1 LTVTGNA
8 IITGDLTVSGTTTTI
23 NTETILLADNIITLN
38 SNFTTGTPTENA
50 GIEVR
55 RGSSSTVSFYWD
67 ESTDRWTADNTLSVS
82 GNVVL
87 TGTIDTG
94 QGATE
99 VYLMNQNVRTTDD
112 VTFND
117 LTLNGGDLSLSNGT
131 SNRIIYNTSGVAQPS
146 FTNRSAGTK
155 IVLYPN
161 IGASSVDYAFGIE
174 GSTLWSSVPTTSER
188 FLWYGGISTA
198 MQLQGSGNL
207 TLAGNLS
214 ALQVDTGQGLTE
226 VHLMNQNIRTSDSPT
241 FTNLTLTGQFNI
253 PNNALI
259 SVNSEPDT
267 WGARFRTTTSTTNLG
282 AQLKNIIWTGGGA
295 NEGFAVSGVG
305 TGGAAL
311 EVRNDGIV
319 WAKSSVYSNAA
330 GNGGAFYLS
339 DTAAGIYRDNTYDV
353 TVIQNNSSG
362 NILNLASAGDVRVS
376 IDSNNNDTGVRFIVG
391 NNAIKSTNEL
401 FSVNES
407 GIAYASSDF
416 RAPIFYD
423 SDNTSYYTNQ
433 LSISRYNL
441 LQVNKTYQNEQF
453 IDVPGTFNG
462 DRRWVRFSISRFNSG
477 GSPVRLSISRAIT
490 DNGSNPYGGCTA
502 EFVINSREWH
512 SGQEN
517 MWYFYTEH
525 GTYNANQNPY
535 AYYIYQAGPRDLAG
549 GGYWFYM
556 LLLDGVRYRMSVSAD
571 MNFNNDNIGSIE
583 YSVADPGGVPRV
595 PLGSGVIGNNTTYN
609 QTTSTYAMHGIMYDY
624 DDRNYYIDPNSTS
637 RIRKTNLVA
646 SGTGWDD
653 GLNLYSSDESNR
665 WNLLV
670 DNGASDYLRFAYNN
684 AEDFRLQ
691 PDATISYNSMYA
703 PIYYDLDDSTY
714 YTNPA
719 NGGFVLQGGSSNR
732 VKFYTNDSGFRVQ
745 NAEGNG
751 VSDVRLGAAW
761 GAPGVYSS
769 TYLMLGAESYV
780 EFRIGNSQKGYMD
793 SSSNL
798 YSFGSV
804 RSPIYYDYTSTA
816 YYLDPASTSNLN
828 EVYAYSYRGNGN
840 VGGTGNA
847 SWHPNG
853 IYSAGY
859 NWLYGGINGG
869 GNSATNFS
877 DVRASI
883 FYDYDDTGY
892 FLNPASTA
900 TSLRIQGGIKQRNLV
915 GRPYAVWGAG
925 GGATGAVIIKF
936 PGGSGNYGMIHAVID
951 IYEYNGNAAATVIVG
966 GHNWNGAWYNYNC
979 NVVGYTDKPVRVGF
993 KDGRYCIV
1001 IGNGSSS
1008 WSYGQV
1014 VLRKIQNGAYYDGVM
1029 DVAEGYSANIESDSY
1044 SWISGDL
1051 QVLRSRNIYGV
1062 DYVQAPIF
1070 YDTNSTYFGDFS
1082 SEIRMPYYNGGTM
1095 RFRTN
1100 THWDSISG
1108 IDLIGAA
1115 GEFRMSSDSGNLNL
1129 RVDGWIIGY
1138 DYLQSLGAVYGT
1150 IYYDQNN
1157 TGYYVNPD
1165 SYSNMNEGNFAGR
1178 MWYSNYLVSR
1188 NSGGMMGDYNV
1199 NGTSSKVIWTIGES
1213 WPIGNMYGLGY
1224 EYGSG
1229 YDHHLALRNNGTTYS
1244 RFGFAGGAFI
1254 GGTVSIG
1261 GAMYAPIYYD
1271 SNDAGYYGD
1280 FASTSRTNYI
1290 VGNRIKLVNNVNNE
1304 PRWDFSA
1311 YVVEAQHWYG
1321 NNSSMTMYMG
1331 EASNTIQVPG
1341 SGGIRPQVVYD
1352 YNNAGYYLDMDGT
1365 SNLYAVTNYTR
1376 QGAMALGRM
1385 LTNRRDITSDQNHWT
1400 GTWGWGTSYG
1410 TWASAW
1416 EGGFS
1421 AWDIWGGGTDHPQGG
1436 GYVHAQGI
1444 VSGQHYATGGGGTAY
1459 GWMMVGAHDADSRWW
1474 LRGKWGGTTRA
1485 WYEIVLYGRNVGGG
1499 DIYAGYWYDGNNTG
1513 YYIDPNGS
1521 SQMSAVYS
1529 DNWFRPQGCTG
1540 LLFNSWGRGIWSPE
1554 CEGNPY
1560 GHIATYGGGRNG
1572 WGGYGIFSRYTLMST
1587 GGDNMG
1593 MHDTARG
1600 WIWYMEGGRLQMH
1613 WAGNRRMVTESHGV
1627 YFDADARASI
1637 FYDHDTSFYFDGNGT
1652 TRWQGL
1658 DDYSKMRIGLTARGN
1673 FRRNDYTGNSDY
1685 WVGTMGWGNT
1695 DLISAFNWGSG
1706 FIDTW
1711 GSPSNQPPGESHW
1724 VGIQASHY
1732 NAGYNTGYGIQIVGG
1747 PIQGL
1752 WHTSYWSSKRSWYKI
1767 AMYGLNEYSNE
1778 FWSTIVYDSNN
1789 SGFYSDP
1796 NGTSALSRVTV
1807 DAEIISRNGCGRIY
1821 LPGNLHIDSYCGYS
1835 IYMNYYTNQW
1845 LRIFGPSEYYGNG
1858 IYGVGEIYSNI
1869 FYDRNDSSYRLDPNG
1884 TSQLH
1889 YVLANNWFRP
1899 QGCTG
1904 VYWESYGRGIW
1915 SPECEGNPYGHI
1927 ATYGGGRNGWYGYG
1941 VGSRYTLMSTLGD
1954 NIGMHDSA
1962 RGWIWYMSGAELNMY
1977 YAGSRRMVTTSW
1989 GVYVDQYLEA
1999 GGSLRAPIFY
2009 DNQDTGY
2016 YLDQH
2021 NTDNQGLR
2029 MRGGTLHGPNWYWG
2043 AYLRVGTNERVDSW
2057 ASMFTSS
2064 GNLHI
2069 DSRNGYPMYLN
2080 WHNGNTVYVEND
2092 MQAQIYYDRND
2103 TGYYFGSSSGDGRF
2117 RYTNTNGGYSQP
2129 NYEFQFVT
2137 NRAYYVNDTN
2147 TANLQAFSNSNLTAF
2162 FSWHKTGVF
2171 ATNMGLDVDNVIRIG
2186 GWSMG
2191 ANRWQLTP
2199 GGDMYAAGNI
2209 IAYSSDERLKEN
2221 ITTISDALGML
2232 KRLRGVYFDW
2242 KDMVDD
2248 LGFNPVD
2255 RHDIGVIAQEVEKVI
2270 PQAIKPA
2277 PFDAL
2282 SDGKSISGQNYK
2294 TVQLEKIVPVLIQ
2307 SVKEQQEIIENQ
2319 NKEIEELKTIV
2330 YKILNKN

>member
-1 LTVTGNA
+1 
-8 IITGDLTVSGTTTTI
+8 LTVSGTTTTI

-38 SNFTTGTPTENA
+38 SNFTTGAPTENA

-67 ESTDRWTADNTLSVS
+67 ESSDRWTADNTLYVN

-99 VYLMNQNVRTTDD
+99 VYLMNQNVRTTDNVVFNQ
-112 VTFND
+112 VTAN
-117 LTLNGGDLSLSNGT
+117 
-131 SNRIIYNTSGVAQPS
+131 
-146 FTNRSAGTK
+146 AG
-155 IVLYPN
+155 
-161 IGASSVDYAFGIE
+161 
-174 GSTLWSSVPTTSER
+174 
-188 FLWYGGISTA
+188 
-198 MQLQGSGNL
+198 
-207 TLAGNLS
+207 
-214 ALQVDTGQGLTE
+214 
-226 VHLMNQNIRTSDSPT
+226 
-241 FTNLTLTGQFNI
+241 
-253 PNNALI
+253 
-259 SVNSEPDT
+259 
-267 WGARFRTTTSTTNLG
+267 
-282 AQLKNIIWTGGGA
+282 
-295 NEGFAVSGVG
+295 
-305 TGGAAL
+305 
-311 EVRNDGIV
+311 
-319 WAKSSVYSNAA
+319 

-339 DTAAGIYRDNTYDV
+339 DTGAGLYRDNTHDV
-353 TVIQNNSSG
+353 VVAQNNASG
-362 NILNLASAGDVRVS
+362 NALYLTGAGNVIVS
-376 IDSNNNDTGVRFIVG
+376 IDNNNNETDRKFIVG
-391 NNAIKSTNEL
+391 NNAIKSSNEL

-407 GIAYASSDF
+407 GTAFASSDF

-423 SDNTSYYTNQ
+423 SADITFYLDANSYSRLNRVGVGGGANDVSGININGDAAITSANYLYFGHTNGTLGSWQTRINASGGRQFFNNNGFEFNRDGYGGGIIMYSDSSARVGFATSDFSYTASDNSAVVAGGITNNRVFVNGSIQLLGNNDAIVFGRGTSSFFKDEEIGFGWGGGWFMTDSTFLRVRNGASVTLYTPGTMRADGDMRAPIFYDQNDTNFYTDQ
-433 LSISRYNL
+433 TSTSRYNAL
-441 LQVNKTYQNEQF
+441 RVNKTYQNEQF

-462 DRRWVRFSISRFNSG
+462 NRRWVRFSISRFNSG

-595 PLGSGVIGNNTTYN
+595 PLGSGVIGNNSTYN

-637 RIRKTNLVA
+637 RIRRTNLVA
-646 SGTGWDD
+646 SGTSWDD

-691 PDATISYNSMYA
+691 PDATISYNALYA
-703 PIYYDLDDSTY
+703 PIYYDNNDGAY
-714 YTNPA
+714 YVDPNSNSRINNIFADRYFTLYNNFNDTINNAPWY
-719 NGGFVLQGGSSNR
+719 GLGGSNIGGPFGGAMVQLAGYYGLRLRSGNVILELDSPNYSTGWAWFSAPVAINNQIR
-732 VKFYTNDSGFRVQ
+732 VHS
-745 NAEGNG
+745 
-751 VSDVRLGAAW
+751 L
-761 GAPGVYSS
+761 
-769 TYLMLGAESYV
+769 
-780 EFRIGNSQKGYMD
+780 
-793 SSSNL
+793 
-798 YSFGSV
+798 
-804 RSPIYYDYTSTA
+804 YDYNNTA
-816 YYLDPASTSNLN
+816 YYLDPNGTSNLYD
-828 EVYAYSYRGNGN
+828 VYSFSYRGNGN

-847 SWHPNG
+847 SWHPSG

-869 GNSATNFS
+869 GSSATNFS

-883 FYDYDDTGY
+883 FYDYDNTNY
-892 FLNPASTA
+892 FLNPNTSA
-900 TSLRIQGGIKQRNLV
+900 TSLRIAGGIAMNNIV
-915 GRPYAVWGAG
+915 GRPVAYWGATS
-925 GGATGAVIIKF
+925 ATGAVVIKF
-936 PGGSGNYGMIHAVID
+936 PGGTGNYGMIHAEIN

-966 GHNWNGAWYNYNC
+966 GHNYAGQWYNINAE
-979 NVVGYTDKPVRVGF
+979 VVGQTDKPVRVGT

-1001 IGNGSSS
+1001 IGNGSSG

-1014 VLRKIQNGAYYDGVM
+1014 VLRKIQNGTYYDGVM
-1029 DVAEGYSANIESDSY
+1029 NVAEGYSVAIESDSY
-1044 SWISGDL
+1044 SYISGDL
-1051 QVLRSRNIYGV
+1051 RNLRTPLSFSAGSNISAGSAMYAQVY
-1062 DYVQAPIF
+1062 
-1070 YDTNSTYFGDFS
+1070 YDSNNTGYYLDPTSTQSIRTVGDW
-1082 SEIRMPYYNGGTM
+1082 RA
-1095 RFRTN
+1095 
-1100 THWDSISG
+1100 DSAG
-1108 IDLIGAA
+1108 WT
-1115 GEFRMSSDSGNLNL
+1115 GEFAGKIQYHSSNWYFQYASYFIFRNSGGSNVVEGDTSGNL
-1129 RVDGWIIGY
+1129 W
-1138 DYLQSLGAVYGT
+1138 AYGSMRSP
-1150 IYYDQNN
+1150 IFYDQNN
-1157 TGYYVNPD
+1157 TGYYADPASTN
-1165 SYSNMNEGNFAGR
+1165 NFNQTEQNGR
-1178 MWYSNYLVSR
+1178 LWYSNYLVSR
-1188 NSGGMMGDYNV
+1188 NRGGMMGDYNST
-1199 NGTSSKVIWTIGES
+1199 GTADKVIWTIGES
-1213 WPIGNMYGLGY
+1213 WPLGNMYGLAY
-1224 EYGSG
+1224 DYGSG

-1331 EASNTIQVPG
+1331 EGSNTIQVPG
-1341 SGGIRPQVVYD
+1341 SGGIRPQIIYD
-1352 YNNAGYYLDMDGT
+1352 YNNAGYYLNMDGT
-1365 SNLYAVTNYTR
+1365 SNLYAVTDYTR
-1376 QGAMALGRM
+1376 RAAFNLGRERG
-1385 LTNRRDITSDQNHWT
+1385 NRRDITSDQNHWT
-1400 GTWGWGTSYG
+1400 GTNGWGTSYG

-1421 AWDIWGGGTDHPQGG
+1421 GWDIWGGGTDHPQGG

-1459 GWMMVGAHDADSRWW
+1459 GWMMVGAADAGSRWW
-1474 LRGKWGGTTRA
+1474 LRGKWGGSTYP

-1499 DIYAGYWYDGNNTG
+1499 DLYAGYWYDGNNTG

-1529 DNWFRPQGCTG
+1529 DNWFRPQGCVG
-1540 LLFNSWGRGIWSPE
+1540 LLFQSWGRGIWSPE

-1637 FYDHDTSFYFDGNGT
+1637 FYDHDTGYYFDGNGT
-1652 TRWQGL
+1652 SNMNRFTDRTKASMGNTAKYNSPRW
-1658 DDYSKMRIGLTARGN
+1658 D
-1673 FRRNDYTGNSDY
+1673 FTGDSNY
-1685 WVGTMGWGNT
+1685 WVGSMGWGTT
-1695 DLISAFNWGSG
+1695 DLNSVWNWGSG
-1706 FIDTW
+1706 FFDSW
-1711 GSPSNQPPGESHW
+1711 GNPGNQPAGTSHW
-1724 VGIQASHY
+1724 TGIQTAHY
-1732 NAGYNTGYGIQIVGG
+1732 TCGYGCGYGWQMVGG
-1747 PIQGL
+1747 PISGL
-1752 WHTSYWSSKRSWYKI
+1752 WFRNVWSSPSGWRKI
-1767 AMYGLNEYSNE
+1767 AMYGLNEYSDD
-1778 FWSTIVYDSNN
+1778 FYATIVYDSNN
-1789 SGFYSDP
+1789 TGFYSDP
-1796 NGTSALSRVTV
+1796 NSTSQFSRVTV
-1807 DAEIISRNGCGRIY
+1807 NDEIIARSGCGRIY

-1835 IYMNYYTNQW
+1835 IYMNYYTGQW
-1845 LRIFGPSEYYGNG
+1845 TRYFGPSEYNG
-1858 IYGVGEIYSNI
+1858 QGVYGVGEIYSNI
-1869 FYDRNDSSYRLDPNG
+1869 YYDRNDSSYRLDPNG

-1962 RGWIWYMSGAELNMY
+1962 RGWIWYMSGAELQMY
-1977 YAGSRRMVTTSW
+1977 YAGSRRMVTTGW

-1999 GGSLRAPIFY
+1999 GSSLRAPIFY

-2016 YLDQH
+2016 YLDPH
-2021 NTDNQGLR
+2021 ATDQQGLR
-2029 MRGGTLHGPNWYWG
+2029 IRGGTLHGPNWWWG
-2043 AYLRVGTNERVDSW
+2043 AYLRVGSNNHIGDW
-2057 ASMFTSS
+2057 AQMFTSN

-2069 DSRNGYPMYLN
+2069 DARPGYPMYLN
-2080 WHNGNTVYVEND
+2080 WHTGNTVLVNSD
-2092 MQAQIYYDRND
+2092 IQARIYYDLDD
-2103 TGYYFGSSSGDGRF
+2103 TGYYFGSSAGDGRF
-2117 RYTNTNGGYSQP
+2117 RYTNTNGGFSQS
-2129 NYEFQFVT
+2129 NNQFQFNV
-2137 NRAYYVNDTN
+2137 NRGYYMND
-2147 TANLQAFSNSNLTAF
+2147 TANLQAYSEGNNSAF
-2162 FSWHKTGVF
+2162 LSWHKTGVF
-2171 ATNMGLDVDNVIRIG
+2171 ATNMGLDGDNWIRIG
-2186 GWSMG
+2186 GWSMSN
-2191 ANRWQLTP
+2191 NRWQLNAS
-2199 GGDMYAAGNI
+2199 GDMYAAGNVV
-2209 IAYSSDERLKEN
+2209 AYSSDERLKEN

-2232 KRLRGVYFDW
+2232 KQLRGVYFDW
-2242 KDMVDD
+2242 KEMVDS
-2248 LGFNPVD
+2248 LGFNPID

-2282 SDGKSISGQNYK
+2282 GDGKSISGEHYK

-2307 SVKEQQEIIENQ
+2307 SVKEQQEIIEKQ

>member
-1 LTVTGNA
+1 
-8 IITGDLTVSGTTTTI
+8 LTVSGTTTTI

-55 RGSSSTVSFYWD
+55 RGSLSTVSFYWD
-67 ESTDRWTADNTLSVS
+67 ESNDRWTADNTLSVS

-87 TGTIDTG
+87 SGTIDTG

-99 VYLMNQNVRTTDD
+99 VYLMNQNIRTTDSP
-112 VTFND
+112 TFAG
-117 LTLNGGDLSLSNGT
+117 LTLNGDLTLSYTYPRINLTDTNNDSDYSIINADGSFVVYDVTNNANRFTISNTGLLTHRSITGGTAGSTVAGHIKNFSLGGGSYNSTWNSGNSVMLYIEGYSNDAGDSVYPVYIEDENNIVDFYLFSGTDQSL
-131 SNRIIYNTSGVAQPS
+131 
-146 FTNRSAGTK
+146 GTK
-155 IVLYPN
+155 QAYI
-161 IGASSVDYAFGIE
+161 
-174 GSTLWSSVPTTSER
+174 
-188 FLWYGGISTA
+188 
-198 MQLQGSGNL
+198 
-207 TLAGNLS
+207 AGN
-214 ALQVDTGQGLTE
+214 TGIGTAPNNSYRLN
-226 VHLMNQNIRTSDSPT
+226 VGGSI
-241 FTNLTLTGQFNI
+241 NI
-253 PNNALI
+253 PNDGLL
-259 SVNSEPDT
+259 SVNNEPNT

-282 AQLKNIIWTGGGA
+282 AQLKNIIWTGGGT

-407 GIAYASSDF
+407 GVAYASSDF

-423 SDNTSYYTNQ
+423 SDNTSYYTNP
-433 LSISRYNL
+433 LSTSRLNA
-441 LQVNKTYQNEQF
+441 LQVNKTYQNEQY

-462 DRRWVRFSISRFNSG
+462 NRRWVRFSISRFNSG
-477 GSPVRLSISRAIT
+477 GSPVRLSISRAIS

-525 GTYNANQNPY
+525 GSYNANQNPY
-535 AYYIYQAGPRDLAG
+535 GYYIYQAGPRDLAG
-549 GGYWFYM
+549 SGYWFYM

-609 QTTSTYAMHGIMYDY
+609 QTTSTYAMHSIMYDY

-646 SGTGWDD
+646 SGTSWDD

-684 AEDFRLQ
+684 SEDFRLQ

-745 NAEGNG
+745 NPEGNG

-769 TYLMLGAESYV
+769 TYLMLGSENYV

-840 VGGTGNA
+840 V
-847 SWHPNG
+847 
-853 IYSAGY
+853 
-859 NWLYGGINGG
+859 
-869 GNSATNFS
+869 
-877 DVRASI
+877 
-883 FYDYDDTGY
+883 DTGY

-900 TSLRIQGGIKQRNLV
+900 TSLRIQGGIKQRNIV
-915 GRPYAVWGAG
+915 GRPYAVWGAT
-925 GGATGAVIIKF
+925 GATGAVIIKF
-936 PGGSGNYGMIHAVID
+936 PGGTGNYGMIHAVID

-966 GHNWNGAWYNYNC
+966 GHNWNGAWYNYNA
-979 NVVGYTDKPVRVGF
+979 NVVGYTDKQVRVGV

-1001 IGNGSSS
+1001 IGTGGSS

-1014 VLRKIQNGAYYDGVM
+1014 VLRKIQNGTYYDGVM
-1029 DVAEGYSANIESDSY
+1029 DVAEGYSAAIESDSY

-1051 QVLRSRNIYGV
+1051 QVLRSRDIYGV
-1062 DYVQAPIF
+1062 NYVQAPIF
-1070 YDTNSTYFGDFS
+1070 YDTNSTYYFNGDSTTAIRTHGSWRADS
-1082 SEIRMPYYNGGTM
+1082 SGWDGEYAGKIQYHSPAS
-1095 RFRTN
+1095 TN
-1100 THWDSISG
+1100 NFNQT
-1108 IDLIGAA
+1108 
-1115 GEFRMSSDSGNLNL
+1115 E
-1129 RVDGWIIGY
+1129 
-1138 DYLQSLGAVYGT
+1138 
-1150 IYYDQNN
+1150 QN
-1157 TGYYVNPD
+1157 
-1165 SYSNMNEGNFAGR
+1165 GR

-1188 NSGGMMGDYNV
+1188 NSGGLMGDYN
-1199 NGTSSKVIWTIGES
+1199 NAGTSAKVIWTIGES
-1213 WPIGNMYGLGY
+1213 WPLGNMYGLGY

-1229 YDHHLALRNNGTTYS
+1229 YGHHLALKDNGTTYS
-1244 RFGFAGGAFI
+1244 RLGFAGGAFI
-1254 GGTVSIG
+1254 GGTVSVG

-1271 SNDAGYYGD
+1271 SNDGGYYGD

-1331 EASNTIQVPG
+1331 EGSNTIQVPG
-1341 SGGIRPQVVYD
+1341 SGGIRPQIIYD
-1352 YNNAGYYLDMDGT
+1352 YNDNGWYLNMDGT
-1365 SNLYAVTNYTR
+1365 SNLNRFTQRTHA
-1376 QGAMALGRM
+1376 AM
-1385 LTNRRDITSDQNHWT
+1385 NRGYHWITPRFDYTSDVNYWT
-1400 GTWGWGTSYG
+1400 GTFGWGTSAG
-1410 TWASAW
+1410 NWDNAW
-1416 EGGFS
+1416 KSGFGG
-1421 AWDIWGGGTDHPQGG
+1421 WDIWGGGTGHPQGG

-1444 VSGQHYATGGGGTAY
+1444 VSGQHYASSDGGSAY
-1459 GWMMVGAHDADSRWW
+1459 GWQMVGAHDAGSRWW
-1474 LRGKWGGTTRA
+1474 LRGKWGGTTYP
-1485 WYEIVLYGRNVGGG
+1485 WYEVMLYDRNIGGG
-1499 DIYAGYWYDGNNTG
+1499 TFYAGYWYDGNNTG

-1521 SQMSAVYS
+1521 SQMSAVYAN
-1529 DNWFRPQGCTG
+1529 DWFRAQGCAGFYFQSYSRG
-1540 LLFNSWGRGIWSPE
+1540 LWSPE

-1560 GHIATYGGGRNG
+1560 GHVATNGGGRNG

-1587 GGDNMG
+1587 GGDNVG
-1593 MHDTARG
+1593 MHDSARG
-1600 WIWYMEGGRLQMH
+1600 WVWYMSGGELNLYY
-1613 WAGNRRMVTESHGV
+1613 AGSDRASMRSHGIYAHSDV
-1627 YFDADARASI
+1627 RAAI
-1637 FYDHDTSFYFDGNGT
+1637 YYDHDTGYYFDGNGT
-1652 TRWQGL
+1652 SNMNRFTDRTKASMGNTAKYNSPRW
-1658 DDYSKMRIGLTARGN
+1658 D
-1673 FRRNDYTGNSDY
+1673 FTGDSNY
-1685 WVGTMGWGNT
+1685 WVGSMGWGTT
-1695 DLISAFNWGSG
+1695 DLNSVWNWGSG
-1706 FIDTW
+1706 FFDSW
-1711 GSPSNQPPGESHW
+1711 GNPGNQPAGTSHW
-1724 VGIQASHY
+1724 TGIQTAHY
-1732 NAGYNTGYGIQIVGG
+1732 TCGYGCGYGWQMVGG
-1747 PIQGL
+1747 PISGL
-1752 WHTSYWSSKRSWYKI
+1752 WFRNVWSSPSGWRKI
-1767 AMYGLNEYSNE
+1767 AMYGLNEYSSD
-1778 FWSTIVYDSNN
+1778 FYATIVYDSNN
-1789 SGFYSDP
+1789 TGFYSDP
-1796 NGTSALSRVTV
+1796 NGTSALSRITV
-1807 DAEIISRNGCGRIY
+1807 DSEIISRNGCGRIY

-1845 LRIFGPSEYYGNG
+1845 MRYFGPSEYYGNG

-1869 FYDRNDSSYRLDPNG
+1869 FYDRNDSGYRLDPNG

-1941 VGSRYTLMSTLGD
+1941 IGSRYTFMSTMGD
-1954 NIGMHDSA
+1954 NVGLHDSA

-1977 YAGSRRMVTTSW
+1977 YAGSRRMVTTGW

-2029 MRGGTLHGPNWYWG
+2029 IRGGTLHGPNWWWG
-2043 AYLRVGTNERVDSW
+2043 AYLRVGANNHIGDW
-2057 ASMFTSS
+2057 AQMFTSN

-2069 DSRNGYPMYLN
+2069 DARPGYPMYLN
-2080 WHNGNTVYVEND
+2080 WHTGNTVLINSDV
-2092 MQAQIYYDRND
+2092 QARIYYDLDD

-2117 RYTNTNGGYSQP
+2117 RYTNTNGGFSQP

-2147 TANLQAFSNSNLTAF
+2147 TANLQACANSNLTAF
-2162 FSWHKTGVF
+2162 FSWHKYGVF

-2242 KDMVDD
+2242 KDIVDD

-2307 SVKEQQEIIENQ
+2307 SVKEQQEIIEKQ

-2330 YKILNKN
+2330 HKILNKN